1 MINCV
6 IVDDEPLARQGLT
19 RYVSELD
26 FLHLTGT
33 CENPIQLTAML
44 EKNSIDLIFLDIQ
57 MPKMTG
63 LDFLKMTGSKP
74 MVVITTAFPGFALE
88 GFQLDVLDYLV
99 KPITFERF
107 FKAASKARDYK
118 KLTDASTANSNTA
131 NADNYFF
138 VKSEGKFEKINY
150 DDILYVEGMQNYI
163 VIHTPKRKYAT
174 LLTLKNFEESL
185 SNKPFLR
192 VHKSFIVSTTRIDSI
207 ESHEI
212 IIQGAKIPLSKN
224 YRDEVM
230 EKVLTKRVI
239 DRWSND
245 PSGESS

>member
-1 MINCV
+1 MINCM

-19 RYVSELD
+19 RYVNDLD
-26 FLHLTGT
+26 FLNLVGT
-33 CENPIQLTAML
+33 CENPIQLTTML
-44 EKNSIDLIFLDIQ
+44 EKTPTDLIFLDIQ
-57 MPKMTG
+57 MPKMSG
-63 LDFLKMTGSKP
+63 LDFLKMIGIKP

-118 KLTDASTANSNTA
+118 KLMDASTSTPLSSAMSTG
-131 NADNYFF
+131 DYFF

-174 LLTLKNFEESL
+174 LLTLKNFEESVA
-185 SNKPFLR
+185 SKPFMR
-192 VHKSFIVSTTRIDSI
+192 VHKSFIAAIPRIDSI

-212 IIQGAKIPLSKN
+212 IIHGAKIPLSKN
-224 YRDEVM
+224 YREDVM
-230 EKVLTKRVI
+230 EKVLAKKLL
-239 DRWSND
+239 DRRGND
-245 PSGESS
+245 SPG

>member
-1 MINCV
+1 MINCI

-19 RYVSELD
+19 RYVNDLD
-26 FLHLTGT
+26 FLNLVGT

-44 EKNSIDLIFLDIQ
+44 EKTAIDLIFLDIQ
-57 MPKMTG
+57 MPKMSG
-63 LDFLKMTGSKP
+63 LDFLKMAGAKP

-118 KLTDASTANSNTA
+118 KLVDASSSTPLSNALDTG
-131 NADNYFF
+131 DYFF

-174 LLTLKNFEESL
+174 LLTLKNFEESVA
-185 SNKPFLR
+185 SKPFLR
-192 VHKSFIVSTTRIDSI
+192 VHKSFIASITRIDSI

-212 IIQGAKIPLSKN
+212 IIHGAKIPLSKN
-224 YRDEVM
+224 YREEVM
-230 EKVLTKRVI
+230 EKVLAKKLL
-239 DRWSND
+239 DRRGND
-245 PSGESS
+245 NGGM